1 MPSEFFYF
9 DFRIRCYHNPCLLL
23 ELGGSSIRLV
33 ILRMVRCL
41 ILEVSKDSRNKLGG
55 IFNETFLGPKVWDV
69 SDGCLMFNDYVDH
82 SELVFTHGPVQ
93 AGSKF
98 YKFCRPGE

>member
-1 MPSEFFYF
+1 MPSEKFYS
-9 DFRIRCYHNPCLLL
+9 DFRIRCNDNPCLLL

-41 ILEVSKDSRNKLGG
+41 ILVVSKDSRNKLGG

-69 SDGCLMFNDYVDH
+69 SDGCLMFKD
-82 SELVFTHGPVQ
+82 
-93 AGSKF
+93 
-98 YKFCRPGE
+98 